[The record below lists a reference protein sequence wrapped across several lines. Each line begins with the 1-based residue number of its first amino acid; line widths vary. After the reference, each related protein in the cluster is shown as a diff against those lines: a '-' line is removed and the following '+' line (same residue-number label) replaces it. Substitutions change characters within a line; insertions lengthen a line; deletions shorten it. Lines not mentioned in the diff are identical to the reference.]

1 MPLFGHFSFWAPTR
15 FLEVN
20 HLRYDPY
27 RCQIWGQKQ
36 SKILLKQLKRLKQ
49 KHCQFAPQE
58 LVDKLYKESKTN
70 KLKSIIKTNYWFVYN
85 QLKNNLQETLSN
97 FFNLNTQLH
106 KHYRKKKKTVM
117 VLPPVMVLI
126 LLHSHCYTEAI
137 KQWNEIQN
145 FMKIDIYFPKMTYS
159 KFLKS
164 VENYIKSK
172 H

>member
-1 MPLFGHFSFWAPTR
+1 
-15 FLEVN
+15 
-20 HLRYDPY
+20 
-27 RCQIWGQKQ
+27 
-36 SKILLKQLKRLKQ
+36 
-49 KHCQFAPQE
+49 
-58 LVDKLYKESKTN
+58 
-70 KLKSIIKTNYWFVYN
+70 
-85 QLKNNLQETLSN
+85 
-97 FFNLNTQLH
+97 
-106 KHYRKKKKTVM
+106 M

-137 KQWNEIQN
+137 RQWNEIQN